1 MDVEKRK
8 QYLHLL
14 LIDAMRARSILFES
28 MGDDEVTKTVLA
40 GIDPWLFDEE
50 KCIVPI
56 LAKLQDKE
64 PTDGDIV
71 NFSYIARNSPNLQVQ
86 AAVSGRV
93 DPEPKDIL
101 LG

>member
-28 MGDDEVTKTVLA
+28 MGDDETTRALLA
-40 GIDPWLFDEE
+40 DLDPWLFDEE
-50 KCIVPI
+50 KCIVPM

-71 NFSYIARNSPNLQVQ
+71 NFSFIARNSPNLQVQ
-86 AAVSGRV
+86 AVVSGRV
-93 DPEPKDIL
+93 DPEIRDIL